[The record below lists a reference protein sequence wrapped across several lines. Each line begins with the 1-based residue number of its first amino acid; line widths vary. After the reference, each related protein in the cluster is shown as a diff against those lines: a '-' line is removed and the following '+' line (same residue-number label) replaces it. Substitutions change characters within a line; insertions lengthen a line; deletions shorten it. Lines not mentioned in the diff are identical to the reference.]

1 MTNKRNLK
9 RTINYIC
16 SELFAVCVAVSLY
29 NVKADEE
36 NVNAML
42 TAILAIQSNY
52 VRRISHPEPGMLAK
66 AYYRD
71 LIDKFNKETGEIIDQ
86 ICILAQ

>member
-16 SELFAVCVAVSLY
+16 SELFAECV
-29 NVKADEE
+29 ADEE